1 MGGTSAALGGTD
13 MMSEKREFRFR
24 RNTLFTGFITAVWVV
39 ITVYFL
45 WRIGQVIAG
54 RMPLWVA
61 LIAEAALVYMW
72 YMWYIITLA
81 KVRTIVVVPD
91 GRVIFIRGWGRREVR
106 VFDIKTVRPLFNIF
120 RRDFVLKH
128 AYGREFLFEDPVQ
141 VAAVVRTLAELNP
154 GLIVRGVP
162 AAPGGEERG
171 DGVRHV

>member
-1 MGGTSAALGGTD
+1 MV
-13 MMSEKREFRFR
+13 SEKREFRFR
-24 RNTLFTGFITAVWVV
+24 RNALFTGFITTLWVV

-61 LIAEAALVYMW
+61 LIAGAALVYMW
-72 YMWYIITLA
+72 YMWYIIILA

-91 GRVIFIRGWGRREVR
+91 GRVIFIRGLGRREVR
-106 VFDIKTVRPLFNIF
+106 VLDIKTVRPLFNIF

-128 AYGREFLFEDPVQ
+128 AYGREFLFEEPAQ
-141 VAAVVRTLAELNP
+141 VAAVVRTLEELNP

-162 AAPGGEERG
+162 AAPGGE
-171 DGVRHV
+171 